1 MRKSA
6 TVHTIVEVISSKNKS
21 PKELTV
27 NMKKSAHLALVATLA
42 ITMAACSTFRG
53 PRAIDPKD
61 DSQFENLPPA
71 PAVEAIPATPEEA
84 AAPAI
89 VAESAPEAPET
100 GSANLGNPIEG
111 SVIEAQPAAAIAA
124 PTTDTTNTASSLNDL
139 LKIRVFYFG
148 TNLSDITALSY
159 GGLNA
164 HAQYLKSNAQA
175 KLQIGG
181 HTDER
186 GTREYNLALGERR
199 ANAVA
204 RYLVGLG
211 VTADQLSVVSYGK
224 EKPAAEGSD
233 DEVWAKNR
241 RVELDYTAQ

>member
-1 MRKSA
+1 
-6 TVHTIVEVISSKNKS
+6 
-21 PKELTV
+21 
-27 NMKKSAHLALVATLA
+27 MKKTAQIATIATLA

-53 PRAIDPKD
+53 PRPINPND

-71 PAVEAIPATPEEA
+71 PAVETISEAPTEAPAEPTEA
-84 AAPAI
+84 APSTL
-89 VAESAPEAPET
+89 AESAPEAPET
-100 GSANLGNPIEG
+100 GSANLASPIEG
-111 SVIEAQPAAAIAA
+111 SVIESEAAVAAPAAAS
-124 PTTDTTNTASSLNDL
+124 TSTAGELNDL
-139 LKIRVFYFG
+139 LKVRIFYFG

-164 HAQYLKSNAQA
+164 HAKYLQANRSA
-175 KLQIGG
+175 KLQISG

-211 VTADQLSVVSYGK
+211 VSAEQLSVVSYGK
-224 EKPAAEGSD
+224 EKPAADGSD
-233 DEVWAKNR
+233 EEAWAKNR
-241 RVELDYTAQ
+241 RVEVDYTAQ

>member
-1 MRKSA
+1 
-6 TVHTIVEVISSKNKS
+6 
-21 PKELTV
+21 
-27 NMKKSAHLALVATLA
+27 MKKSAQLALVATLA
-42 ITMAACSTFRG
+42 VTMAACSTFRG

-71 PAVEAIPATPEEA
+71 PAVEAIPATTDAE
-84 AAPAI
+84 AAPAVI
-89 VAESAPEAPET
+89 AESAPEAPET
-100 GSANLGNPIEG
+100 GAANLGNPIEG
-111 SVIEAQPAAAIAA
+111 SVIEAQPVAATSTA
-124 PTTDTTNTASSLNDL
+124 NSASSLNDL

-164 HAQYLKSNAQA
+164 HAQYLKGNTSA

-211 VTADQLSVVSYGK
+211 VQADQLSVVSYGK
-224 EKPAAEGSD
+224 EKPAADGSD
-233 DEVWAKNR
+233 EESWAKNR

>member
-1 MRKSA
+1 M
-6 TVHTIVEVISSKNKS
+6 
-21 PKELTV
+21 
-27 NMKKSAHLALVATLA
+27 NMKKSAQLALVATLA
-42 ITMAACSTFRG
+42 VTMAACSTFRG

-71 PAVEAIPATPEEA
+71 PAVEAIPATTEA
-84 AAPAI
+84 APVT

-100 GSANLGNPIEG
+100 GSANLGNPIES
-111 SVIEAQPAAAIAA
+111 SVIEAQPSSTESANSA
-124 PTTDTTNTASSLNDL
+124 NSLNDL

-164 HAQYLKSNAQA
+164 HAQYLKSKPQA

-211 VTADQLSVVSYGK
+211 VQADQLSVVSYGK
-224 EKPAAEGSD
+224 EKPAADGSD
-233 DEVWAKNR
+233 EESWAKNR

>member
-1 MRKSA
+1 M
-6 TVHTIVEVISSKNKS
+6 
-21 PKELTV
+21 
-27 NMKKSAHLALVATLA
+27 NMKKSVQLALVATLA
-42 ITMAACSTFRG
+42 VTMAACSTFRG

-71 PAVEAIPATPEEA
+71 PAVEAIPATEPE
-84 AAPAI
+84 APAT

-100 GSANLGNPIEG
+100 GSANLGNPIEA
-111 SVIEAQPAAAIAA
+111 SVIEAQPANAA
-124 PTTDTTNTASSLNDL
+124 PITNNTNSLNDL

-164 HAQYLKSNAQA
+164 HAQYLKGNARA

-224 EKPAAEGSD
+224 EKPVADGSD
-233 DEVWAKNR
+233 EEVWAKNR
-241 RVELDYTAQ
+241 RVELDYTGQ

>member
-1 MRKSA
+1 
-6 TVHTIVEVISSKNKS
+6 
-21 PKELTV
+21 
-27 NMKKSAHLALVATLA
+27 MKKSVKLVTVVTLA

-71 PAVEAIPATPEEA
+71 PAVEAIPASPEPES
-84 AAPAI
+84 AAPATI
-89 VAESAPEAPET
+89 AETAPEAPET
-100 GSANLGNPIEG
+100 GSANLGSPIEG
-111 SVIEAQPAAAIAA
+111 SVIEAQPQQAA
-124 PTTDTTNTASSLNDL
+124 PAANSAGSLNDL

-164 HAQYLKSNAQA
+164 HAQYLKGNSQS

-211 VTADQLSVVSYGK
+211 VQPGQLSVVSYGK
-224 EKPAAEGSD
+224 EKPAADGSD
-233 DEVWAKNR
+233 EETWAKNR

>member
-1 MRKSA
+1 M
-6 TVHTIVEVISSKNKS
+6 
-21 PKELTV
+21 
-27 NMKKSAHLALVATLA
+27 NMKKSVQLVTVATLA

-71 PAVEAIPATPEEA
+71 PAVEAIPATPEAEP
-84 AAPAI
+84 APATI
-89 VAESAPEAPET
+89 AESAPEAPET
-100 GSANLGNPIEG
+100 GSANLGNPIES
-111 SVIEAQPAAAIAA
+111 SVIEAQPQSNVAS
-124 PTTDTTNTASSLNDL
+124 TTPAGSFNDL
-139 LKIRVFYFG
+139 LKIRVYYFG

-164 HAQYLKSNAQA
+164 HAQYLKGNAQA

-211 VTADQLSVVSYGK
+211 VQPGQLSVVSYGK

-233 DEVWAKNR
+233 EETWAKNR

>member
-1 MRKSA
+1 
-6 TVHTIVEVISSKNKS
+6 
-21 PKELTV
+21 V
-27 NMKKSAHLALVATLA
+27 NMKKSAQLALVATLA
-42 ITMAACSTFRG
+42 VTMAACSTFRG

-71 PAVEAIPATPEEA
+71 PAVEAIPATTE
-84 AAPAI
+84 AAPAT

-100 GSANLGNPIEG
+100 GSANLGNPIES
-111 SVIEAQPAAAIAA
+111 SVIEAQPSSTESANSA
-124 PTTDTTNTASSLNDL
+124 NSLNDL

-164 HAQYLKSNAQA
+164 HAQYLKGNSQA
-175 KLQIGG
+175 KLQISG

-186 GTREYNLALGERR
+186 GTREFNLALGERR

-211 VTADQLSVVSYGK
+211 VPAGQLSVVSYGK
-224 EKPAAEGSD
+224 EKPAADGSD
-233 DEVWAKNR
+233 EEAWAKNR

>member
-1 MRKSA
+1 M
-6 TVHTIVEVISSKNKS
+6 
-21 PKELTV
+21 
-27 NMKKSAHLALVATLA
+27 NMKKSVQLVTVATLA

-71 PAVEAIPATPEEA
+71 PAVEAIPTTEPEV
-84 AAPAI
+84 AAPPTI
-89 VAESAPEAPET
+89 AESTPEAPET
-100 GSANLGNPIEG
+100 GSANLGSPIEG
-111 SVIEAQPAAAIAA
+111 SVIEAQPQ
-124 PTTDTTNTASSLNDL
+124 TTATSSLSAGSLNDL

-164 HAQYLKSNAQA
+164 HAQYLKGNGNA

-211 VTADQLSVVSYGK
+211 VQPGQLSVVSYGK
-224 EKPAAEGSD
+224 EKPAVDGSD
-233 DEVWAKNR
+233 EESWAKNR

>member
-1 MRKSA
+1 M
-6 TVHTIVEVISSKNKS
+6 
-21 PKELTV
+21 
-27 NMKKSAHLALVATLA
+27 NMKKSAQLVTVATLA

-71 PAVEAIPATPEEA
+71 PAVEALPATPEPEPEA
-84 AAPAI
+84 AAPA
-89 VAESAPEAPET
+89 VLAESAPEAPET

-111 SVIEAQPAAAIAA
+111 SVIEAQPAAAVAA
-124 PTTDTTNTASSLNDL
+124 PTTNTASSLNDL

-164 HAQYLKSNAQA
+164 HAQYLKGNAQA

-211 VTADQLSVVSYGK
+211 VPADQLSVVSYGK
-224 EKPAAEGSD
+224 EKPAADGSD
-233 DEVWAKNR
+233 EEAWAKNR

>member
-1 MRKSA
+1 MKM
-6 TVHTIVEVISSKNKS
+6 NKS
-21 PKELTV
+21 V
-27 NMKKSAHLALVATLA
+27 QLATVATLA

-71 PAVEAIPATPEEA
+71 PAVEAIPSAPEPE
-84 AAPAI
+84 AAPAT
-89 VAESAPEAPET
+89 VAESAPETPET
-100 GSANLGNPIEG
+100 GSANLGSPIEG
-111 SVIEAQPAAAIAA
+111 SVIEAQPQAASSA
-124 PTTDTTNTASSLNDL
+124 PSPAGSLNDL

-164 HAQYLKSNAQA
+164 HAQYLKGNSQA
-175 KLQIGG
+175 RLQIGG

-211 VTADQLSVVSYGK
+211 VQPGQLSVVSYGK
-224 EKPAAEGSD
+224 EKPAVEGSD
-233 DEVWAKNR
+233 EESWAKNR

>member
-6 TVHTIVEVISSKNKS
+6 TVHTIVKLVSSKNKS
-21 PKELTV
+21 PKELIV
-27 NMKKSAHLALVATLA
+27 NMKKSAQLALVATLA
-42 ITMAACSTFRG
+42 VTMAACSTFRG
-53 PRAIDPKD
+53 PRAIDPND

-71 PAVEAIPATPEEA
+71 PAVEAIPATTDAE
-84 AAPAI
+84 AAPAVI
-89 VAESAPEAPET
+89 AESAPEAPET

-111 SVIEAQPAAAIAA
+111 SVIEAQPVAAES
-124 PTTDTTNTASSLNDL
+124 TANSANSLNDL

-164 HAQYLKSNAQA
+164 HAQYLKGNSNA

-211 VTADQLSVVSYGK
+211 VQADQLSVVSYGK
-224 EKPAAEGSD
+224 EKPAADGSD
-233 DEVWAKNR
+233 EESWAKNR

>member
-1 MRKSA
+1 
-6 TVHTIVEVISSKNKS
+6 
-21 PKELTV
+21 
-27 NMKKSAHLALVATLA
+27 MKKSAQLALVATLA
-42 ITMAACSTFRG
+42 VTMAACSTFRG

-71 PAVEAIPATPEEA
+71 PAVEAIPSAPETN
-84 AAPAI
+84 AAPPTL
-89 VAESAPEAPET
+89 AESAAEAPET
-100 GSANLGNPIEG
+100 GAANLGNPIEG
-111 SVIEAQPAAAIAA
+111 SVIEAQPVSA
-124 PTTDTTNTASSLNDL
+124 PTAPSLSSLNDL

-164 HAQYLKSNAQA
+164 HAQYLKGNSQA
-175 KLQIGG
+175 KLQISG

-186 GTREYNLALGERR
+186 GTREFNLALGERR

-211 VTADQLSVVSYGK
+211 VQAGQLSVVSYGK
-224 EKPAAEGSD
+224 EKPAADGSD
-233 DEVWAKNR
+233 EEAWAKNR

>member
-1 MRKSA
+1 M
-6 TVHTIVEVISSKNKS
+6 
-21 PKELTV
+21 
-27 NMKKSAHLALVATLA
+27 NMKKTAQIVTIATLA
-42 ITMAACSTFRG
+42 ISMAACSTFRG
-53 PRAIDPKD
+53 PRAINPND

-71 PAVEAIPATPEEA
+71 PAVEAIPATPEAEPNPGLIAEA
-84 AAPAI
+84 
-89 VAESAPEAPET
+89 APEAPET
-100 GSANLGNPIEG
+100 GSANLASPIEG
-111 SVIEAQPAAAIAA
+111 SVIEPQAISSA
-124 PTTDTTNTASSLNDL
+124 TTANTAGALNDL

-164 HAQYLKSNAQA
+164 HAQYLKGNSAA

-211 VTADQLSVVSYGK
+211 VQPNQLSVVSYGK
-224 EKPAAEGSD
+224 EKPVAEGSD
-233 DEVWAKNR
+233 EEAWAKNR

>member
-1 MRKSA
+1 
-6 TVHTIVEVISSKNKS
+6 
-21 PKELTV
+21 
-27 NMKKSAHLALVATLA
+27 MKKSAQLALVATLA
-42 ITMAACSTFRG
+42 VTMAACSTFRG

-71 PAVEAIPATPEEA
+71 PAVEAISATPEAEP
-84 AAPAI
+84 AAPATL
-89 VAESAPEAPET
+89 AESAPEAPET
-100 GSANLGNPIEG
+100 GAANLGNPIEG
-111 SVIEAQPAAAIAA
+111 SVIEAQPTA
-124 PTTDTTNTASSLNDL
+124 TTSANTANNLNDL

-164 HAQYLKSNAQA
+164 HAQYLKGKPQA

-211 VTADQLSVVSYGK
+211 VQADQLSVVSYGK
-224 EKPAAEGSD
+224 EKPAADGSD
-233 DEVWAKNR
+233 EESWAKNR

>member
-1 MRKSA
+1 
-6 TVHTIVEVISSKNKS
+6 
-21 PKELTV
+21 V
-27 NMKKSAHLALVATLA
+27 NIKKSVQLVTVATLA
-42 ITMAACSTFRG
+42 ISMAACSTFRG

-71 PAVEAIPATPEEA
+71 PAVEAIPTTPEP
-84 AAPAI
+84 APATI
-89 VAESAPEAPET
+89 AESAPEAPET
-100 GSANLGNPIEG
+100 GSANLGNPIES
-111 SVIEAQPAAAIAA
+111 SVIEAQPQSNVS
-124 PTTDTTNTASSLNDL
+124 TGNTAGNLNDL

-164 HAQYLKSNAQA
+164 HAQYLKGNAQS

-211 VTADQLSVVSYGK
+211 VQPGQLSVVSYGK
-224 EKPAAEGSD
+224 EKPAVEGSD
-233 DEVWAKNR
+233 EETWAKNR

>member
-1 MRKSA
+1 
-6 TVHTIVEVISSKNKS
+6 
-21 PKELTV
+21 
-27 NMKKSAHLALVATLA
+27 MKKSVKLTLVATLA

-84 AAPAI
+84 AAPAT

-111 SVIEAQPAAAIAA
+111 SVIEAQPVAASAA
-124 PTTDTTNTASSLNDL
+124 PTTNTTSSLNDL

-148 TNLSDITALSY
+148 TNLSDITSLSY

-164 HAQYLKSNAQA
+164 HAQYLKGNAQA

-224 EKPAAEGSD
+224 EKPAADGSD
-233 DEVWAKNR
+233 DEAWAKNR

>member
-1 MRKSA
+1 MNIQKSA
-6 TVHTIVEVISSKNKS
+6 Q
-21 PKELTV
+21 
-27 NMKKSAHLALVATLA
+27 LALVATLA
-42 ITMAACSTFRG
+42 VTMAACSTFRG

-71 PAVEAIPATPEEA
+71 PAVEAIPATPE
-84 AAPAI
+84 AAPATL
-89 VAESAPEAPET
+89 AESTPEAPET

-111 SVIEAQPAAAIAA
+111 STVIEAQPV
-124 PTTDTTNTASSLNDL
+124 DTANSANSLNDL

-164 HAQYLKSNAQA
+164 HAQYLKGKPQA

-211 VTADQLSVVSYGK
+211 VQADQLSVVSYGK
-224 EKPAAEGSD
+224 EKPAADGSD
-233 DEVWAKNR
+233 EESWAKNR

>member
-1 MRKSA
+1 M
-6 TVHTIVEVISSKNKS
+6 
-21 PKELTV
+21 
-27 NMKKSAHLALVATLA
+27 NMKKTAQIATIATLA

-53 PRAIDPKD
+53 PRPINPND

-71 PAVEAIPATPEEA
+71 PAVETISE
-84 AAPAI
+84 APAEPTEPAPSTI
-89 VAESAPEAPET
+89 AESAPETPET
-100 GSANLGNPIEG
+100 GSANLASPIEG
-111 SVIEAQPAAAIAA
+111 SVIESAPA
-124 PTTDTTNTASSLNDL
+124 TTSLNTAGELNDL
-139 LKIRVFYFG
+139 LKVRIFYFG

-164 HAQYLKSNAQA
+164 HAKYLQANRSA
-175 KLQIGG
+175 KLQISG

-211 VTADQLSVVSYGK
+211 VSAEQLSVVSYGK
-224 EKPAAEGSD
+224 EKPAADGSD
-233 DEVWAKNR
+233 EEAWAKNR
-241 RVELDYTAQ
+241 RVEVDYTAQ

>member
-6 TVHTIVEVISSKNKS
+6 TVHTIVEFVPSKNKS

-27 NMKKSAHLALVATLA
+27 NMKKSAQLALVATLA
-42 ITMAACSTFRG
+42 VTMAACSTFRG

-71 PAVEAIPATPEEA
+71 PAVEAIPATTDAEQ
-84 AAPAI
+84 AAPAVI
-89 VAESAPEAPET
+89 AESAPEAPET
-100 GSANLGNPIEG
+100 GSANLSNPIEG
-111 SVIEAQPAAAIAA
+111 SVIEAQPATATSTA
-124 PTTDTTNTASSLNDL
+124 NSASSLNDL

-164 HAQYLKSNAQA
+164 HAQYLKGNTNA

-186 GTREYNLALGERR
+186 GGSEYNLALGQKRAEAVRR
-199 ANAVA
+199 ALAVS
-204 RYLVGLG
+204 G
-211 VTADQLSVVSYGK
+211 VSDSQMEAVSFGK
-224 EKPAAEGSD
+224 EKPAAQGSG
-233 DEVWAKNR
+233 EEAWAQNR
-241 RVELDYTAQ
+241 RVELAYSGCAQQ

>member
-1 MRKSA
+1 
-6 TVHTIVEVISSKNKS
+6 
-21 PKELTV
+21 
-27 NMKKSAHLALVATLA
+27 MKKSAQLALVATLA
-42 ITMAACSTFRG
+42 VTMAACSTFRG

-71 PAVEAIPATPEEA
+71 PAVEAIPATTE
-84 AAPAI
+84 AAPATL
-89 VAESAPEAPET
+89 AESTPEAPET

-111 SVIEAQPAAAIAA
+111 SSVIEAQPVN
-124 PTTDTTNTASSLNDL
+124 TTNSASSLNDL

-164 HAQYLKSNAQA
+164 HAQYLKSKPQA

-211 VTADQLSVVSYGK
+211 VQADQLSVVSYGK
-224 EKPAAEGSD
+224 EKPAADGSD
-233 DEVWAKNR
+233 EESWAKNR

>member
-1 MRKSA
+1 M
-6 TVHTIVEVISSKNKS
+6 
-21 PKELTV
+21 
-27 NMKKSAHLALVATLA
+27 NMKKTAQIVTIATLA
-42 ITMAACSTFRG
+42 ISMAACSTFRG
-53 PRAIDPKD
+53 PRAINPND

-71 PAVEAIPATPEEA
+71 PAVEAIPATPEAEPNPGLIAEA
-84 AAPAI
+84 
-89 VAESAPEAPET
+89 APEAPET
-100 GSANLGNPIEG
+100 GSANLASPIEG
-111 SVIEAQPAAAIAA
+111 SVIEPQAIA
-124 PTTDTTNTASSLNDL
+124 TDTSANSTNTASALNDL
-139 LKIRVFYFG
+139 LKVRVFYFG

-164 HAQYLKSNAQA
+164 HAQYLKGNTAA
-175 KLQIGG
+175 KLQLGG

-211 VTADQLSVVSYGK
+211 VSADQLSVVSYGK
-224 EKPAAEGSD
+224 EKPSADGSD
-233 DEVWAKNR
+233 EESWAKNR

>member
-1 MRKSA
+1 M
-6 TVHTIVEVISSKNKS
+6 
-21 PKELTV
+21 
-27 NMKKSAHLALVATLA
+27 NMKKSAQLALVATLA
-42 ITMAACSTFRG
+42 VTMAACSTFRG

-71 PAVEAIPATPEEA
+71 PAVEAIPATPE
-84 AAPAI
+84 AAPATL
-89 VAESAPEAPET
+89 AESTPEAPET

-111 SVIEAQPAAAIAA
+111 STVIEAQPV
-124 PTTDTTNTASSLNDL
+124 DTANSANSLNDL

-164 HAQYLKSNAQA
+164 HAQYLKGKPQA

-211 VTADQLSVVSYGK
+211 VQADQLSVVSYGK
-224 EKPAAEGSD
+224 EKPAADGSD
-233 DEVWAKNR
+233 EESWAKNR